1 MKSIPKTER
10 IVPYQRTEEERL
22 AITVEYLSSFV
33 VWCERLDD
41 KERTNLRKKI
51 ERLRHPS
58 NYYGLETFLAAC
70 EEYAT
75 CFEKEEE

>member
-10 IVPYQRTEEERL
+10 IVPYQRSEEERL
-22 AITVEYLSSFV
+22 AIVVEYLSSFV

>member
-22 AITVEYLSSFV
+22 AIVVEYLSSFV

-41 KERTNLRKKI
+41 KERTI

>member
-1 MKSIPKTER
+1 MPRRSNTLK
-10 IVPYQRTEEERL
+10 
-22 AITVEYLSSFV
+22 ASSPVF

-41 KERTNLRKKI
+41 KERINLRKKI